1 MIKSLAICL
10 FFPVLLLC
18 SSGLSA
24 QNFRVQIAAFNEQMP
39 SAYFKERGV
48 ERYVETTDQQGL
60 YRYFAGAYATRDEA
74 EAVCKSL
81 VAKGFPYAHVIDL
94 EVQRV
99 LCGAGCPYFRH
110 GMVFN
115 QDPSQGE
122 IVNTIFFDFGSFALS
137 PESKDIL
144 DRFFVQ
150 LRDKPELK
158 LKIHGFADGVGSAQD
173 NLELSTERARAARN
187 HLVYKGIRADRIQ
200 MEVFGEANPLL
211 ANKDEG
217 DDLTDAPKNRKWN
230 RRVVLML
237 VETFEETPSDNPG
250 MRN

>member
-1 MIKSLAICL
+1 MMKSLTTIL
-10 FFPVLLLC
+10 FFPVLLFC
-18 SSGLSA
+18 SFSLSA

-39 SAYFKERGV
+39 SAYFKERGI
-48 ERYVETTDQQGL
+48 EKYVETTDQQGL
-60 YRYFAGAYATRDEA
+60 YRYFAGAYATRA
-74 EAVCKSL
+74 EADAVSRSL
-81 VAKGFPYAHVIDL
+81 VAKGFPFAHVIDL

-99 LCGAGCPYFRH
+99 LSGVGCPYFRH

-122 IVNTIFFDFGSFALS
+122 IVNTIFFEFGSYALS
-137 PESKDIL
+137 QEAKDIL

-150 LRDKPELK
+150 LREKPDLK
-158 LKIHGFADGVGSAQD
+158 LKIHGFADGVGSAQA

-187 HLVYKGIRADRIQ
+187 YLAYKGIRADRMQ

-211 ANKDEG
+211 ANKDEE
-217 DDLTDAPKNRKWN
+217 DDITDAPKNRKWN

-237 VETFEETPSDNPG
+237 VSDFTEVPDEQPVI
-250 MRN
+250 RQ